1 MSAPLLLQYVTDI
14 RIPVIIRIPQC
25 WWLAQYRCIIIGDT
39 MLIIFALVY
48 RQMFL
53 SSHYAGQD
61 LVPKFR
67 GGEPWKK
74 VFGPVFIYLNS
85 AAIGDDPFFLW
96 EDAKIQV
103 RHKNC
108 IFFH

>member
-1 MSAPLLLQYVTDI
+1 
-14 RIPVIIRIPQC
+14 
-25 WWLAQYRCIIIGDT
+25 
-39 MLIIFALVY
+39 
-48 RQMFL
+48 MFL

-74 VFGPVFIYLNS
+74 VFGPVYIYLNS
-85 AAIGDDPFFLW
+85 GAVGDDPLWLW

-103 RHKNC
+103 
-108 IFFH
+108 